1 MSFSWWVSLFG
12 LFAVTVSYFLKKRWQ
27 FLIAQGSSIL
37 LFAVSN
43 FSLGLYYAAIASG
56 VSLVRVITYFILEKK
71 DKNPTFALKT
81 FFAGLVVLS
90 YLVTNVVILNDYN
103 PWDILLMG
111 VNVSFVYIIGIRNM
125 RTMRYCLLPPIA
137 LAFTYGRIVGVTPFN
152 SVSQALEFFANLVAI
167 IIYERANK
175 KNK

>member
-12 LFAVTVSYFLKKRWQ
+12 LFAVTASYFLKKRWQ

-137 LAFTYGRIVGVTPFN
+137 LAFTYGRIVGVAPFN

>member
-111 VNVSFVYIIGIRNM
+111 INVSFVYIIGIRNM

-137 LAFTYGRIVGVTPFN
+137 LAFAYGRIVGVAPFN

-175 KNK
+175 KNI

>member
-1 MSFSWWVSLFG
+1 MNFAWWVSLFG
-12 LFAVTVSYFLKKRWQ
+12 LFAVVASYFLKKRWQ
-27 FLIAQGSSIL
+27 FLVAQGSSIL
-37 LFAVSN
+37 LFAISN
-43 FSLGLYYAAIASG
+43 LSLGLYYAAIASV
-56 VSLVRVITYFILEKK
+56 VSLIRIVIYFILEKK
-71 DKNPTFALKT
+71 DKSPTFAIKT
-81 FFAGLVVLS
+81 FFACLVVIS
-90 YLVTNVVILNDYN
+90 YLITNVIILKDYN
-103 PWDILLMG
+103 PWDILLMC

-137 LAFTYGRIVGVTPFN
+137 LAFVYGRVVGVAPFN